1 MVEVIV
7 YVGLCVLP
15 LSQCFEFLW
24 KRMVLFGIMFVHVDM
39 RMWVQKATEAT
50 EECWVPSSWSC
61 RKLWAEVSS
70 ALLFISTFTVEFAF
84 ALIGIFSLCVS
95 VGTQTCYEI
104 RNLGQSTFLYLMS
117 AYSYVIPWSAR
128 KVRGL
133 VLKSRKNAG
142 LKNEVPCK
150 HLLRWSCDF
159 LSLFI

>member
-1 MVEVIV
+1 MFLIPMKKNGFIWNYVCACGYENVGTESHRGHGGVLSSFELELQEVV
-7 YVGLCVLP
+7 
-15 LSQCFEFLW
+15 
-24 KRMVLFGIMFVHVDM
+24 
-39 RMWVQKATEAT
+39 
-50 EECWVPSSWSC
+50 SWGVKC
-61 RKLWAEVSS
+61 SS
-70 ALLFISTFTVEFAF
+70 AHFYIHSGVWFCFDRH
-84 ALIGIFSLCVS
+84 FSLCVS

-133 VLKSRKNAG
+133 VLKPRKNAG